1 MALTPKICPVCQGA
15 AGMPYMKGV
24 VTQKF
29 DMTTKVPE
37 ITEWTCPYCGHKET
51 DTIEFAQSGGN
62 YNSGIVQGPVA

>member
-1 MALTPKICPVCQGA
+1 MALTPKVCPNCQGA

-24 VTQKF
+24 VTQVF

-51 DTIEFAQSGGN
+51 EEVEFAKSGGT
-62 YNSGIVQGPVA
+62 YNSGVAQGPQA